1 MYVDFYIRQ
10 TFKQEGLNCH
20 NFIIHISEDCRESKL
35 QNEYVDL
42 LTTCLAH
49 NMSSIM
55 LISSLCSC
63 LFNKRFL
70 AYYYWYFK

>member
-1 MYVDFYIRQ
+1 MFFTKKIKETKQKYMWIRH

-42 LTTCLAH
+42 LTNWH
-49 NMSSIM
+49 I
-55 LISSLCSC
+55 I
-63 LFNKRFL
+63 
-70 AYYYWYFK
+70 

>member
-35 QNEYVDL
+35 QKEYVDL
-42 LTTCLAH
+42 LTNWHIIWAL
-49 NMSSIM
+49 
-55 LISSLCSC
+55 
-63 LFNKRFL
+63 
-70 AYYYWYFK
+70 